1 MKRSRDNRKL
11 VRVQTAKPQSVAR
24 RLFNEIQPLV
34 ETVRTHVAQNVNA
47 GLVVLYWKIGVILR
61 KDLLGEE
68 RAEYGE
74 KIVSTLSRRLTAV
87 YGSGFSSSGLT
98 RMMLFSD
105 FVTLVRHEACVET
118 TITSMDERAIQPSCR
133 SG

>member
-105 FVTLVRHEACVET
+105 FVPLVRHEACVET
-118 TITSMDERAIQPSCR
+118 TITSMDERAIQPNCR